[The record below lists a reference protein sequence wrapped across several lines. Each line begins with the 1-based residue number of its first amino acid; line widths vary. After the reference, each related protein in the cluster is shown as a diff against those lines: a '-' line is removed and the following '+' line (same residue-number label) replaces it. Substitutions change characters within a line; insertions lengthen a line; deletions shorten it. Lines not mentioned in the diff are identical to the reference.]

1 MSTYQRFQ
9 DLQLALKEWI
19 RSGRQ
24 GTAPRKVRANSSE
37 TSELSRQ
44 ARVKRDRKKERI
56 TKLIQRQRR
65 AKGQNVISG
74 KARAR

>member
-24 GTAPRKVRANSSE
+24 GTTPRKVRANSSE
-37 TSELSRQ
+37 TKQASRE

-56 TKLIQRQRR
+56 TKSIQKQRR
-65 AKGQNVISG
+65 AKGQNVING
-74 KARAR
+74 KRR